1 MESCSR
7 DKISVGF
14 FSKHSGS
21 VIVNDVA
28 PWALGNSPTTLNLGK
43 FSRVCATAFS
53 FSLKTKMK
61 NDSYTHPDILPGVW
75 TTEEPSR
82 CGR

>member
-28 PWALGNSPTTLNLGK
+28 PWALGTLTDDLEPGQI
-43 FSRVCATAFS
+43 FQGVCDGFL
-53 FSLKTKMK
+53 FDPSLE
-61 NDSYTHPDILPGVW
+61 G
-75 TTEEPSR
+75 
-82 CGR
+82 